1 MTAEMALKEYA
12 EKRNFES
19 TPEPPPS
26 NKLPKGDDRSGFFC
40 VQRHNASH
48 LHYDFRLEIGGVLV
62 SWAVPKGP
70 SLDPVRKA
78 LAMKVEDHPFA
89 YGTFEGNIP
98 KGSYGGGSVMLW
110 DKGTFEVIGEPGAQG
125 QLARGDFKFELHGSK
140 LNGSFA
146 IVRMKKSAKGNE
158 WLLIKKQDEYVV
170 SDYDIEK
177 FAWSVATKRT
187 QQEIAEDAP
196 PLRVADLK
204 GGRKSALLD
213 TPETML
219 ATAVTVPPNGAHW
232 LYEIKWDGVRALCL
246 VKDGKLEIQTRR
258 GNRCEKQYPEL
269 ADLPA
274 HLTAKVAWLDGE
286 ICVLDEK
293 GRSRFELIQPR
304 IGASAAAV
312 PRLAESSPVTL
323 FLFDVLYVD
332 GYDVRAVALEDRKR
346 LLNSIV
352 TPDQHIRISESFD
365 TDGAQMFEAARQMG
379 LEGVLAKDRRSAYVS
394 ARTSHWLKL
403 KVQSEQ
409 EFVIAGFTDGERD
422 YFGALVIA
430 YEKDGKW
437 MHAGQVGTGFDQKL
451 MKVIHARLKPLNT
464 KTSPIHPKPKIKD
477 PVTWVRPEVVCQVRF
492 LDWTQDGMLRA
503 PVFVA
508 LRDDK
513 PADEVVR
520 EAQPPASSLNLNG
533 KEATVAI
540 EGHPLKFTNLDKVF
554 FPKDGWKK
562 RDLLLFYNDVADFL
576 VPHLQSRPL
585 SMKRYPN
592 GIAEDFF
599 FQKNAGSHFP
609 SWLHLEPIIEHDP
622 PKTNHYPV
630 ANDRASLLYLVNL
643 GCIDHNPWMSR
654 VGNLEHPDWV
664 LLDLDPVDVSYD
676 KIVEAA
682 QLIRQIL
689 GELGLQG
696 YPKTTGGD
704 GMHIY
709 IPLEPIYSYEQV
721 RGFAEILSHL
731 AVDREPNLFTTPR
744 SVEKRKKDR
753 VYFDYLQIG
762 TGKTISA
769 PYVVRAYDGA
779 PVATP
784 LDWKEVTRGLRPTD
798 FRIDNAIGRFRRVG
812 DLFAPVLQGGQRLE
826 SALARLQGGE
836 EEEGPKKARHSGS
849 ATHRKK

>member
-1 MTAEMALKEYA
+1 MALKEYA
-12 EKRNFES
+12 EKRNFEK

-26 NKLPKGDDRSGFFC
+26 EKSAKGDDRSGFFC
-40 VQRHNASH
+40 VQRHDASR

-70 SLDPVRKA
+70 SLDPARKA
-78 LAMKVEDHPFA
+78 LAMKVEDHPFE

-110 DKGTFEVIGEPGAQG
+110 DTGTFEVIGEPGAQG

-140 LNGSFA
+140 LNGSFGL
-146 IVRMKKSAKGNE
+146 VRMKKSKKGNE

-170 SDYDIEK
+170 PDYDIEK

-187 QQEIAEDAP
+187 QEEIAEDAA
-196 PLRVADLK
+196 PLQLADLK
-204 GGRKSALLD
+204 GARKSALFAA
-213 TPETML
+213 PEPML
-219 ATAVTVPPNGAHW
+219 ATAVTTPPNGSHW

-246 VKDGKLEIQTRR
+246 IKDGKLEIQTRR

-269 ADLPA
+269 SDLPR
-274 HLTAKVAWLDGE
+274 HLNAKAAWLDGE
-286 ICVLDEK
+286 ICVLDEN

-304 IGASAAAV
+304 IGASAIAA
-312 PRLAESSPVTL
+312 PRLAETSPVTL
-323 FLFDVLYVD
+323 FLFDILYVD
-332 GYDVRAVALEDRKR
+332 GYDVRGVALEDRKR

-352 TPDQHIRISESFD
+352 TPSQHIRVSDSFD
-365 TDGAQMFEAARQMG
+365 TDGTQMLDAARKMN
-379 LEGVLAKDRRSAYVS
+379 LEGILAKDRRSTYVS
-394 ARTSHWLKL
+394 TRTSHWLKL
-403 KVQSEQ
+403 KIQSEQ
-409 EFVIAGFTDGERD
+409 EFVIAGFTEGERD

-430 YEKDGKW
+430 YEKDGEW
-437 MHAGQVGTGFDQKL
+437 VHAGQVGTGFDQKL
-451 MKVIHARLKPLNT
+451 MKTIHTRLKPLIT
-464 KTSPIHPKPKIKD
+464 KTCPFHPKPKIKD

-492 LDWTQDGMLRA
+492 LDWTNDGMLRA

-513 PADEVVR
+513 PAEDVVR
-520 EAQPPASSLNLNG
+520 EAQPSAASLNLTG

-540 EGHPLKFTNLDKVF
+540 EGHTLKFTNLDKVF

-562 RDLLLFYNDVADFL
+562 RDLLLFYNDVAEFL
-576 VPHLQSRPL
+576 VPHLQGRPL

-664 LLDLDPVDVSYD
+664 LLDLDPVEASYD

-709 IPLEPIYSYEQV
+709 IPLDPVYSYEHV
-721 RGFAEILSHL
+721 RGFAEILTHL

-769 PYVVRAYDGA
+769 PYVVRAYNGA

-784 LDWKEVTRGLRPTD
+784 LHWKEVVPGLRPTD
-798 FRIDNAIGRFRRVG
+798 FRIDNAVERFRRIG
-812 DLFAPVLQGGQRLE
+812 DIFAPVLQGGQRLE
-826 SALARLQGGE
+826 TALARLQGE
-836 EEEGPKKARHSGS
+836 EEEARKKAARSS
-849 ATHRKK
+849 STTRRKT

>member
-1 MTAEMALKEYA
+1 MALKEYA
-12 EKRNFES
+12 NKRNFEK

-26 NKLPKGDDRSGFFC
+26 EKIAKGDDRSGFFC
-40 VQRHNASH
+40 VQRHDASH

-70 SLDPVRKA
+70 SLDPARKA
-78 LAMKVEDHPFA
+78 LAMKVEDHPFD

-110 DKGTFEVIGEPGAQG
+110 DKGTFEVIGEPGAAG
-125 QLARGDFKFELHGSK
+125 QLARGDFKFELHGVK

-158 WLLIKKQDEYVV
+158 WLLIKKQDEHVV
-170 SDYDIEK
+170 PDYDIEK
-177 FAWSVATKRT
+177 YAWSVATKRT
-187 QQEIAEDAP
+187 QQEIAEGAP
-196 PLRVADLK
+196 ELNVADLK
-204 GGRKSALLD
+204 GARKGALLAD
-213 TPETML
+213 PEAML
-219 ATAVTVPPNGAHW
+219 ANAVTSPPKGSHW

-269 ADLPA
+269 ADLPS
-274 HLTAKVAWLDGE
+274 HVNAKAAWLDGE
-286 ICVLDEK
+286 ICVLDEE
-293 GRSRFELIQPR
+293 GRARFELIQPR
-304 IGASAAAV
+304 IHTTAASA
-312 PRLAESSPVTL
+312 PRLAETSPVTL

-332 GYDVRAVALEDRKR
+332 GYDVRGVALEDRKR

-352 TPDQHIRISESFD
+352 TPSDHIRVSEFFD
-365 TDGAQMFEAARQMG
+365 TDGAQMFEAARQMK
-379 LEGVLAKDRRSAYVS
+379 LEGVLAKDRRSPYVS

-403 KVQSEQ
+403 KVQNEQ
-409 EFVIAGFTDGERD
+409 EFVIAGFTAGERD
-422 YFGALVIA
+422 YFGALVLA

-437 MHAGQVGTGFDQKL
+437 IHCGQVGTGFDQKL
-451 MKVIHARLKPLNT
+451 MKAIHARLKPLIT
-464 KTSPIHPKPKIKD
+464 KTCPIHPKPKIKD
-477 PVTWVRPEVVCQVRF
+477 PTTWVRPEVVCQVRF
-492 LDWTQDGMLRA
+492 LDWTSDGMLRA
-503 PVFVA
+503 PVFVG

-513 PADEVVR
+513 PPDEVVR
-520 EAQPPASSLNLNG
+520 EPQVPAASLNLSA
-533 KEATVAI
+533 KEATVTI
-540 EGHPLKFTNLDKVF
+540 DGHNLKFTNLDKVF
-554 FPKDGWKK
+554 YPKDGWKK

-576 VPHLQSRPL
+576 VPHLQGRPL

-609 SWLHLEPIIEHDP
+609 DWLQLEPIIEHHP
-622 PKTNHYPV
+622 PKTNQYPV

-654 VGNLEHPDWV
+654 VGSLEHPDWM

-696 YPKTTGGD
+696 YAKTTGGD

-709 IPLEPIYSYEQV
+709 VPLEPVYTYEQV
-721 RGFAEILSHL
+721 RGFAELVSHL

-784 LDWKEVTRGLRPTD
+784 LSWKEVVRGLRPND
-798 FRIDNAIGRFRRVG
+798 FRIDNAVERFQKLG
-812 DLFAPVLQGGQRLE
+812 DIFAPVLKGGQRLE
-826 SALARLQGGE
+826 TALARLQGE
-836 EEEGPKKARHSGS
+836 EQPSSTTR
-849 ATHRKK
+849 RKK

>member
-1 MTAEMALKEYA
+1 MALKEYA
-12 EKRNFES
+12 EKRNFAK
-19 TPEPPPS
+19 TTEPPPQE
-26 NKLPKGDDRSGFFC
+26 KAAKGDDRSGFFC
-40 VQRHNASH
+40 VQRHDASH
-48 LHYDFRLEIGGVLV
+48 LHYDFRLEMGGVLV

-70 SLDPVRKA
+70 SLDPARKA
-78 LAMKVEDHPFA
+78 LAMKVEDHPFD

-125 QLARGDFKFELHGSK
+125 QLARGDFKFALHGVK

-146 IVRMKKSAKGNE
+146 IVRMKRSAKGNE
-158 WLLIKKQDEYVV
+158 WLLIKKHDEYAAP
-170 SDYDIEK
+170 DYDIEK

-187 QQEIAEDAP
+187 QREIAEEAP
-196 PLRVADLK
+196 ALQVADLK
-204 GGRKSALLD
+204 GARKAALPAD
-213 TPETML
+213 IEPML
-219 ATAVTVPPNGAHW
+219 ATAVTNPPNGSHW
-232 LYEIKWDGVRALCL
+232 LFEIKWDGVRALCL
-246 VKDGKLEIQTRR
+246 IKDGRLEIQTRR

-274 HLTAKVAWLDGE
+274 HVSAKVAWLDGE
-286 ICVLDEK
+286 ICVLDEN

-304 IGASAAAV
+304 IGANAMVA
-312 PRLAESSPVTL
+312 PRLAESSPATL

-332 GYDVRAVALEDRKR
+332 GYDVRGVVLEDRKR

-352 TPDQHIRISESFD
+352 TPDRHIRISESFD
-365 TDGAQMFEAARQMG
+365 TDGAQMFEAAKKMN
-379 LEGVLAKDRRSAYVS
+379 LEGVLAKDRRSTYAS
-394 ARTSHWLKL
+394 ARTSQWLKL
-403 KVQSEQ
+403 KVQTED
-409 EFVIAGFTDGERD
+409 EFVIAGFTEGERD
-422 YFGALVIA
+422 YFGALVLA
-430 YEKDGKW
+430 YEKEGKW
-437 MHAGQVGTGFDQKL
+437 IHAGQVGTGFDQKL
-451 MKVIHARLKPLNT
+451 MKAIHSRLKPLIT
-464 KTSPIHPKPKIKD
+464 KNCPIHPRPRLKD
-477 PVTWVRPEVVCQVRF
+477 PVTWVRPEVVCQIRF

-503 PVFVA
+503 PVFVG

-513 PADEVVR
+513 APDEVVR
-520 EAQPPASSLNLNG
+520 EVQPDVASLDLTK
-533 KEATVAI
+533 KEVTVDI
-540 EGHPLKFTNLDKVF
+540 DGRTLKFTNLDKVF

-562 RDLLLFYNDVADFL
+562 RDLLLFYNDVAEFL
-576 VPHLQSRPL
+576 VPHLKGRPL

-592 GIAEDFF
+592 GIGKDYF
-599 FQKNAGSHFP
+599 FQKNAGCHFP
-609 SWLHLEPIIEHDP
+609 DWLHLEPIVEHDP
-622 PKTNHYPV
+622 PKTNQYPV

-643 GCIDHNPWMSR
+643 GCVDHNPWMSR
-654 VGNLEHPDWV
+654 VGNLVHPDWM

-682 QLIRQIL
+682 QLVRQIL
-689 GELGLQG
+689 TEIGLKG

-709 IPLEPIYSYEQV
+709 VPLEPIYSYQQV
-721 RGFAEILSHL
+721 RGFAELVSHL

-784 LDWKEVTRGLRPTD
+784 LDWKEVVRGLRPND
-798 FRIDNAIGRFRRVG
+798 FRIDNTIGRFREVG
-812 DLFAPVLQGGQRLE
+812 DLFAPVLKGGQRLE
-826 SALARLQGGE
+826 TALARLQGE
-836 EEEGPKKARHSGS
+836 EDEPKKAAGSSS
-849 ATHRKK
+849 ATRRKK